1 MYRLVR
7 VAAADGIQVAEDTV
21 GDERCERC
29 REHRNGLQAGVE
41 RLVGRQFVV
50 VHTAAPETLAVQAHV
65 PVREVFS
72 HELLDGA
79 CRRGRVVIL
88 ERAGYF
94 LDERIEQ
101 RNDPAVDLRALFDGN
116 FRLLA
121 RKSVHIGVEREERV
135 GVIERPEELAAYFVH
150 AVPVEFEVVPRLR
163 VGDHIPAR
171 GVGPVGCENLERVD
185 AVAQALRHLVAVF
198 VQHQPVRNNV
208 FKGYRV
214 EEHRGDGMQREEPAA
229 RLVDA
234 LGDEIG
240 RVDRLEIVAAVLERI
255 VQLRVRHGT
264 RVEPHVDQVAFA
276 LHRLAFRRHEYDIV
290 HIGAVQVD
298 IAGRVVLLRHV
309 ADLEILV
316 GVLLHEARGDRLF
329 DLIHQLPDRT
339 DALQFRIILRSPYRQ
354 RCAPEAR
361 ARKVPVHQPFEPFA
375 ETACPG
381 RFGFPSDR
389 LVQLDHPLAQ
399 RRGADEPRIER
410 VVEHRLVRTPAVG
423 VGVGMLFDLECL
435 VLGFQHHGQVDV
447 ERCLDIAGDLRV
459 VGVLDVAARILLVFF
474 DVDVVFYE
482 FRVEVFEY
490 EELALLVDHR
500 LVFAGFVDHEQRGD
514 ACGLGHTV
522 VVGAERRCDVHD
534 ARTVRCGHVVAHDHA
549 ERVARRLY
557 PGDQLLVTDPLQFG
571 PHPAFARDL
580 VASLNLLGEVRCDEV
595 LGEDDRLG
603 FVGIGVAAFDLH
615 VFDRGAY
622 GQRGVRRQGPRRGR
636 PRQEIERP
644 FGVAEELFAFRVADD
659 PELRRARRVLHVA
672 VAARL
677 VQLVRR
683 KPRARSRRVG
693 LDRIALIEQPLVEK
707 LFEQPPQGL
716 DVFVVVGDVRIVHV
730 DPVPHLAGQVFPCPR
745 ELHDGLAAG
754 AVVLLDRNLPADVFL
769 GDAELLFDAQLHGK
783 PVRVP
788 ARLAVHEI
796 PLLCLVAAK
805 DVLDRAGHDM
815 VDAGHPVGRR
825 GAFVEYER
833 GVPLARGDALVEC
846 VAGVPFAEHVGGYL
860 GQVEAFILIEFHG
873 ICVFYFVRGRTPAWP
888 EVPERFLFFRQLA
901 KI

>member
-1 MYRLVR
+1 
-7 VAAADGIQVAEDTV
+7 
-21 GDERCERC
+21 
-29 REHRNGLQAGVE
+29 
-41 RLVGRQFVV
+41 
-50 VHTAAPETLAVQAHV
+50 
-65 PVREVFS
+65 
-72 HELLDGA
+72 
-79 CRRGRVVIL
+79 
-88 ERAGYF
+88 
-94 LDERIEQ
+94 
-101 RNDPAVDLRALFDGN
+101 
-116 FRLLA
+116 
-121 RKSVHIGVEREERV
+121 
-135 GVIERPEELAAYFVH
+135 
-150 AVPVEFEVVPRLR
+150 
-163 VGDHIPAR
+163 
-171 GVGPVGCENLERVD
+171 
-185 AVAQALRHLVAVF
+185 
-198 VQHQPVRNNV
+198 
-208 FKGYRV
+208 
-214 EEHRGDGMQREEPAA
+214 
-229 RLVDA
+229 
-234 LGDEIG
+234 
-240 RVDRLEIVAAVLERI
+240 
-255 VQLRVRHGT
+255 
-264 RVEPHVDQVAFA
+264 
-276 LHRLAFRRHEYDIV
+276 
-290 HIGAVQVD
+290 
-298 IAGRVVLLRHV
+298 
-309 ADLEILV
+309 
-316 GVLLHEARGDRLF
+316 
-329 DLIHQLPDRT
+329 
-339 DALQFRIILRSPYRQ
+339 
-354 RCAPEAR
+354 
-361 ARKVPVHQPFEPFA
+361 
-375 ETACPG
+375 
-381 RFGFPSDR
+381 
-389 LVQLDHPLAQ
+389 
-399 RRGADEPRIER
+399 
-410 VVEHRLVRTPAVG
+410 
-423 VGVGMLFDLECL
+423 MLFDLECL

-754 AVVLLDRNLPADVFL
+754 AVVLLDRNLRPDIL
-769 GDAELLFDAQLHGK
+769 LRDAELLLHAQLDGQA
-783 PVRVP
+783 VGVP
-788 ARLAVHEI
+788 SRLAVHQI
-796 PLLCLVAAK
+796 ALLRLVAAD
-805 DVLDRAGHDM
+805 DVLDRACHDVM
-815 VDAGHPVGRR
+815 DARQSVGRGR
-825 GAFVEYER
+825 PLVKDECR
-833 GVPLARGDALVEC
+833 MPLARRNALVE
-846 VAGVPFAEHVGGYL
+846 GVFRIPLCQHVG
-860 GQVEAFILIEFHG
+860 
-873 ICVFYFVRGRTPAWP
+873 
-888 EVPERFLFFRQLA
+888 RQLRQIESFVLLELHIS
-901 KI
+901 KDFTNQRFSRQI